1 MLSKDELADGKT
13 FVLRLCG
20 ADGTPSQWVE
30 TLHGADAERWYA
42 IYRSSDW
49 RALRTEASH
58 VFHHPATSDEA
69 DRAVESG
76 ECVYIHTPAV
86 RTEDLA

>member
-1 MLSKDELADGKT
+1 MLSKDELAGGKT
-13 FVLRLCG
+13 FVLRLWG

-30 TLHGADAERWYA
+30 TLRGADAERWYA
-42 IYRSSDW
+42 IYRFADW
-49 RALRTEASH
+49 RALRAEAAH
-58 VFHHPATSDEA
+58 VFRHPATADEA